1 MSLKDKKVDVEITK
15 QDLSESEITEDDDDE
30 GNFEIEC
37 SWIKI
42 ERDVLPDQGSNM
54 ESDFNSSH
62 IIKTE
67 VEGECHQPVLY
78 IKNLN
83 SKTLNDQV
91 DFDVKSE
98 HLYSMNHSLE
108 VSREKDLD
116 NVTDQLKKRLRSYK
130 GDTIC
135 NSNKRQIRKYQCEEC
150 GKHFLKLDVYEK
162 HVKSHRGKT
171 CFICTE
177 CGKEFRRKHE
187 FQQHSRTHTG
197 EKPHKCRFCGR
208 TFSQKNSMKRHLTKH
223 IELEDKVQD
232 INDEL
237 SGKICNL
244 CGKEF
249 DDKKKFEI
257 HMRKHAGVKPY
268 VCDICQREFSQ
279 SSNYHKH
286 LRQHSNKKSHKCPIC
301 SRGFNDSSNL
311 QSHIRTHTGEC
322 PFVCDV
328 CGQGFNQSTTLQMH
342 LRTHTGYKPYTCHFC
357 GKGCAR
363 KDALDKHLRSH
374 TGETPYTCETC
385 GKSFR
390 RDDVLLRHTR
400 LHTGEKPYKCSFCN
414 KNFRQR
420 AHMTNHIK
428 LIHAKDLPFKCSLC
442 HKAFGRKMYLT
453 VHEKVHTPEMEHTC
467 DRNLQREELGAVC
480 DKKRDSTGNIEGLMD
495 ETLCNIINMSASP
508 QKITEIKNIQ
518 NHEKRTDDGEISER
532 NNSSLSITQCSNND
546 ERVKKFDIKLN
557 KEVCPV
563 NTNTDHVNELIDNQ
577 NNVNI
582 HGMVKNQTNENH
594 TEVIGSE
601 QEDENLYRVMD
612 NRESFTNNFNCYS
625 KKNTVSCEIDIDSKS
640 EGKTINCSYNH
651 KEDVIDTQCKDDDIL
666 NKLCKCAVCFREFA
680 MSSDLKKHTKKHKE
694 EKRYKCETCGKV
706 FNRNSNMLKH
716 VRIHTGERPYSCQHC
731 GKNFSRNDVL
741 MRHIKRLHTDG
752 DQTKFN
758 EIKWLYLDPY

>member
-15 QDLSESEITEDDDDE
+15 QDLSESEITEDDE
-30 GNFEIEC
+30 AHFEIEC

-42 ERDVLPDQGSNM
+42 ECDVLPDQGSNM

-83 SKTLNDQV
+83 SKIFKDQV
-91 DFDVKSE
+91 NFDVKSE
-98 HLYSMNHSLE
+98 NLYSRKHSLE

-130 GDTIC
+130 GD
-135 NSNKRQIRKYQCEEC
+135 NSNKKQLRKNKCQEC

-162 HVKSHRGKT
+162 HVKSHRGEFF
-171 CFICTE
+171 FICTE
-177 CGKEFRRKHE
+177 CGKKFRRKHE

-223 IELEDKVQD
+223 IELEDEVQD

-237 SGKICNL
+237 SVKICNI
-244 CGKEF
+244 CRKEF

-257 HMRKHAGVKPY
+257 HVRKHSGIKPY

-286 LRQHSNKKSHKCPIC
+286 LRQHNNEKSHKCPIC

-311 QSHIRTHTGEC
+311 QSHIRTHTGER

-328 CGQGFNQSTTLQMH
+328 CGRGFNQSTTLQMH

-400 LHTGEKPYKCSFCN
+400 LHTGEKPYKCSFCD
-414 KNFRQR
+414 KDFRQR
-420 AHMTNHIK
+420 AHLTNHIK
-428 LIHAKDLPFKCSLC
+428 LIHTKDLPFKCSLC
-442 HKAFGRKMYLT
+442 DKSFGQKMYLT
-453 VHEKVHTPEMEHTC
+453 AHKKVHPSEMEQMC
-467 DRNLQREELGAVC
+467 NRNLQRGELCAVH
-480 DKKRDSTGNIEGLMD
+480 DKKRDSTGNIEEVMN
-495 ETLCNIINMSASP
+495 EKLCNNTCINMNAN
-508 QKITEIKNIQ
+508 QCKISEIKNIQ
-518 NHEKRTDDGEISER
+518 NREKQIDDGEVSEI
-532 NNSSLSITQCSNND
+532 NKSSLIQCSDNN
-546 ERVKKFDIKLN
+546 EHECGKKFDIYLS
-557 KEVCPV
+557 KEICLV
-563 NTNTDHVNELIDNQ
+563 NNNTDHIHATELID
-577 NNVNI
+577 NVNI
-582 HGMVKNQTNENH
+582 HGMVKNQVKGNH
-594 TEVIGSE
+594 REVIGSE
-601 QEDENLYRVMD
+601 QKDEDEKLQLVVD
-612 NRESFTNNFNCYS
+612 NSKSFANNFNRFS
-625 KKNTVSCEIDIDSKS
+625 EKNTVSCEIDIGSKS
-640 EGKTINCSYNH
+640 EGKTINGSYNH
-651 KEDVIDTQCKDDDIL
+651 KEDVIDTQCKVNDDIL
-666 NKLCKCAVCFREFA
+666 NKQYKCAVCFREFA
-680 MSSDLKKHTKKHKE
+680 VNSDLEKHTKKHKE

-741 MRHIKRLHTDG
+741 KRHVKRIHTDG

-758 EIKWLYLDPY
+758 EIKWLYHDPY